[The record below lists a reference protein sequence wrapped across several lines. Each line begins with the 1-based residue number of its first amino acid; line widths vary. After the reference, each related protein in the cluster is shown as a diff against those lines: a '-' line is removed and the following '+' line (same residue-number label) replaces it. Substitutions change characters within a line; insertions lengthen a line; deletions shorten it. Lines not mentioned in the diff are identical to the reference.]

1 VCGKGGAE
9 NRWSADRGPDRG
21 PDRGLERSWP
31 GSWPGTQLARG
42 VGAIYVAKKTPLKIG
57 SKKRKKIDKISAGV
71 SNTAT

>member
-1 VCGKGGAE
+1 VAWDVAW
-9 NRWSADRGPDRG
+9 NAA
-21 PDRGLERSWP
+21 
-31 GSWPGTQLARG
+31 GSQLACG